1 LSNAETNW
9 ETKMA
14 KLITKEQMQRLE
26 KNSRLGDKL
35 DTMRAEVRIFNP
47 YGIGA
52 WYLLSLDPK
61 DPDLAIAIVDARV
74 VTVAKV
80 RISELEG
87 VKVPPF
93 GLPLERDRF
102 YEPKPAIDVY
112 RYVTGT
118 NAQSMA
124 VGGEISPRA
133 GMGLSFNPSSVFVGY
148 ESFPSKP
155 SILE

>member
-1 LSNAETNW
+1 
-9 ETKMA
+9 MA

-26 KNSRLGDKL
+26 KNSRLDGKL
-35 DTMRAEVRIFNP
+35 ENMRAEVRIFNP

-52 WYLLSLDPK
+52 WYLLSLDPR

-74 VTVAKV
+74 VTIAPV
-80 RISELEG
+80 RISQLEAT
-87 VKVPPF
+87 KVPPF

-112 RYVTGT
+112 RYVSGT
-118 NAQSMA
+118 NAQTMA
-124 VGGEISPRA
+124 VGGEITPQS
-133 GMGLSFNPSSVFVGY
+133 GMGLTFNPSSVFVGY
-148 ESFPSKP
+148 DSFPTKP